1 MSRYFVT
8 DPPVPIPE
16 AVIGDTPPNVI
27 WIKARMDVETRG
39 RVRHEIIASSSAHA
53 AEGNPGNS
61 ETALLIHNIVRWEGP
76 DLDGVS
82 CDAAHIR
89 ALDPTEPHLVL
100 VLNAIGERN
109 APKVAPNPK
118 SPTTSTFVSAGAPVS
133 TASPQRAELPS
144 RLLGNGTMR
153 SVSPSD
159 LDGRHDK

>member
-39 RVRHEIIASSSAHA
+39 RVRHEIIASSSVRA

-76 DLDGVS
+76 DLDGVP

-109 APKVAPNPK
+109 EPRESLKKGLAAPSTSERPGAADLIARPVSAAPILRSANGILK
-118 SPTTSTFVSAGAPVS
+118 LHSRSVSAGDP
-133 TASPQRAELPS
+133 E
-144 RLLGNGTMR
+144 M
-153 SVSPSD
+153 
-159 LDGRHDK
+159 